1 MSESQALKISLLERD
16 LAAIMR
22 PIEPSPG
29 FRGHLQQ
36 RLATPPVVTIEE
48 QTAGKAFLIL
58 SLGLFSGILVVW
70 FSRLLRGK

>member
-1 MSESQALKISLLERD
+1 MSDLQTLKISLLESE

-22 PIEPSPG
+22 PIEPPPG
-29 FRGHLQQ
+29 FRGHLQH

-58 SLGLFSGILVVW
+58 SLGLFSGILLVW
-70 FSRLLRGK
+70 FGRLLRSK